1 MDYDLAEIAV
11 LSASMRDETGRSSA
25 TALEHLT
32 PQDFSSADRQK
43 IFEVMTNLA
52 PKCNEV
58 DLMIAEPTL
67 SSEIAYLSQQYGGGQ
82 IERYVDYLI
91 EHRNHRA
98 IELAILKAQ
107 DLIQE
112 GGTAE
117 EVASAFTQSVAKA
130 LSKRKGQVSLK
141 DAATQAQSDFYKIDA
156 GGVSAIPTGF
166 SKLDAHLQGGLKNG
180 SLYVIA
186 ARPGIGKSAL
196 AIHLAIQAAQKG
208 IRSSYASLEMTSVEC
223 AGRLLTSVSGVPRPT
238 AQGSLSHADRQKI
251 EQTVKALRGWPITF
265 KDDNQ
270 ATLEAFC
277 AFLAQQR
284 LEGELGLAVI
294 DYLQLLTSPGFSSR
308 HEEVSAISRT
318 MKSQALSLDVPVIGL
333 SQLNR
338 NLEAQNRKPALS
350 DLRESGSIEQD
361 ADCVMLL
368 SKEKEVSPSK
378 DIIRIHLA
386 KNRNGATGYVLVEF
400 DKALGRFST
409 HVPSRLNEESP
420 VSPSEHSW

>member
-1 MDYDLAEIAV
+1 M
-11 LSASMRDETGRSSA
+11 
-25 TALEHLT
+25 
-32 PQDFSSADRQK
+32 
-43 IFEVMTNLA
+43 
-52 PKCNEV
+52 
-58 DLMIAEPTL
+58 
-67 SSEIAYLSQQYGGGQ
+67 
-82 IERYVDYLI
+82 
-91 EHRNHRA
+91 
-98 IELAILKAQ
+98 
-107 DLIQE
+107 
-112 GGTAE
+112 
-117 EVASAFTQSVAKA
+117 
-130 LSKRKGQVSLK
+130 
-141 DAATQAQSDFYKIDA
+141 
-156 GGVSAIPTGF
+156 
-166 SKLDAHLQGGLKNG
+166 
-180 SLYVIA
+180 
-186 ARPGIGKSAL
+186 
-196 AIHLAIQAAQKG
+196 
-208 IRSSYASLEMTSVEC
+208 
-223 AGRLLTSVSGVPRPT
+223 
-238 AQGSLSHADRQKI
+238 
-251 EQTVKALRGWPITF
+251 
-265 KDDNQ
+265 
-270 ATLEAFC
+270 
-277 AFLAQQR
+277 
-284 LEGELGLAVI
+284 I

>member
-1 MDYDLAEIAV
+1 MDYELAEIAV
-11 LSASMRDETGRSSA
+11 LAASMRDDTGRSSA

-32 PQDFSSADRQK
+32 HEDFSSPERQR
-43 IFEVMTNLA
+43 IFKAITKLA
-52 PKCNEV
+52 PNCNEV
-58 DLMIAEPTL
+58 DVLIAEPSLADSVTYV
-67 SSEIAYLSQQYGGGQ
+67 SEQYGGGQ

-107 DLIQE
+107 DTIKD

-117 EVASAFTQSVAKA
+117 EVASAFTHSVAKA

-141 DAATQAQSDFYKIDA
+141 DAATQAQADFLNIDA

-166 SKLDAHLQGGLKNG
+166 RKLDAHLQGGLKKG

-196 AIHLAIQAAQKG
+196 AIHLATQAAQKG
-208 IRSSYASLEMTSVEC
+208 IRSSYASLEMLASEC

-238 AQGSLSHADRQKI
+238 AQGELSHSDRQKI

-277 AFLAQQR
+277 AFLHQQR

-308 HEEVSAISRT
+308 HEEVSAISRS
-318 MKSQALSLDVPVIGL
+318 MKAQALELDLPVVAL

-361 ADCVMLL
+361 ADVVMLL

-378 DIIRIHLA
+378 DVIRIHLA
-386 KNRNGATGYVLVEF
+386 KNRNGQTGYVLADF
-400 DKALGRFST
+400 DKSIGRFTT
-409 HVPSRLNEESP
+409 HVPSRLNDETP
-420 VSPSEHSW
+420 VSPSEPSW